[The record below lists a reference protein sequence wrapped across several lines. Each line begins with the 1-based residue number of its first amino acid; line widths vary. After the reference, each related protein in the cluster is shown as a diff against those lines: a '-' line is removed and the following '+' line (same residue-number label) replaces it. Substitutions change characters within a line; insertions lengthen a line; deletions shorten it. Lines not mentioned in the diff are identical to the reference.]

1 MKTARCKRTRPE
13 IAKIKKRNKM
23 AEIKATMVKEL
34 REQTGA
40 PFLDCKNALEETAGD
55 FEKASEI
62 LRIKGIAKA
71 SKKTSRKT
79 DQGIIS
85 SYVHAGSKIGV
96 MLEVNCETDFVARN
110 QEFQNLCREVAMQI
124 AANNPTY
131 VKKEEVSEEEIEK
144 EKRILK
150 AEAMESGKPEDIAE
164 KMVAGRINK
173 FFEEICLLE
182 QPYIRD
188 PKIKIVDLVNSLI
201 AKIGENIVIKRFVR
215 YQLGE

>member
-1 MKTARCKRTRPE
+1 
-13 IAKIKKRNKM
+13 M

-34 REQTGA
+34 REKTGA
-40 PFLDCKNALEETAGD
+40 PFLDCKNALVETDGD
-55 FEKASEI
+55 FEKASEV
-62 LRIKGIAKA
+62 LRIKGVAKA
-71 SKKTSRKT
+71 SKKTTRKT

-85 SYVHAGSKIGV
+85 SYVHAGGKIGV

-110 QEFQNLCREVAMQI
+110 DEFQNLCREVAMQI

-131 VKKEEVSEEEIEK
+131 VRKEEVSEEEVEN
-144 EKRILK
+144 ERRILK
-150 AEAMESGKPEDIAE
+150 AEAMESGKPENIAE

-188 PKIKIVDLVNSLI
+188 PKMKVVDLVNNLI
-201 AKIGENIVIKRFVR
+201 AKIGENIVVKRFVR

>member
-1 MKTARCKRTRPE
+1 
-13 IAKIKKRNKM
+13 M

-34 REQTGA
+34 REKTGA
-40 PFLDCKNALEETAGD
+40 PFIDCKNALVETDGD
-55 FEKASEI
+55 FEKASEV
-62 LRIKGIAKA
+62 LRIKGVAKA
-71 SKKTSRKT
+71 SKKTTRKT

-85 SYVHAGSKIGV
+85 SYVHAGGKIGV

-110 QEFQNLCREVAMQI
+110 DEFQNLCREVAMQI
-124 AANNPTY
+124 AANNPAY
-131 VKKEEVSEEEIEK
+131 VKKEEVPEEEVEN
-144 EKRILK
+144 ERRILK
-150 AEAMESGKPEDIAE
+150 AEAMESGKPENIAE

-188 PKIKIVDLVNSLI
+188 PKMKVIDLVNNLI
-201 AKIGENIVIKRFVR
+201 AKIGENIVVKRFVR

>member
-1 MKTARCKRTRPE
+1 
-13 IAKIKKRNKM
+13 M

-34 REQTGA
+34 REKTGA
-40 PFLDCKNALEETAGD
+40 PFIDCKNALVETDGD
-55 FEKASEI
+55 FEKASEV
-62 LRIKGIAKA
+62 LRIKGVAKA
-71 SKKTSRKT
+71 SKKTTRKT

-85 SYVHAGSKIGV
+85 SYVHAGGKIGV

-110 QEFQNLCREVAMQI
+110 NEFQDLCREVAMQI
-124 AANNPTY
+124 AANNPIY
-131 VKKEEVSEEEIEK
+131 VRKEEVSEEEVEN
-144 EKRILK
+144 ERRILK
-150 AEAMESGKPEDIAE
+150 AEAMESGKPENIAE

-188 PKIKIVDLVNSLI
+188 PKIKVTDLVNNLI
-201 AKIGENIVIKRFVR
+201 AKIGENIVVKRFVR

>member
-1 MKTARCKRTRPE
+1 
-13 IAKIKKRNKM
+13 M
-23 AEIKATMVKEL
+23 AEIKATMVKDL
-34 REQTGA
+34 REKTGA
-40 PFLDCKNALEETAGD
+40 PFLDCKNALVETEGN
-55 FEKASEI
+55 FEKAAEV
-62 LRIKGIAKA
+62 LRIKGVAKA
-71 SKKTSRKT
+71 SKKTTRKT

-85 SYVHAGSKIGV
+85 SYVHAGGKIGV

-110 QEFQNLCREVAMQI
+110 DEFQNLCREVAMQI
-124 AANNPTY
+124 AANNPIY
-131 VKKEEVSEEEIEK
+131 VRKEEVSEEEIEN

-150 AEAMESGKPEDIAE
+150 AEAMESGKPENIAE

-201 AKIGENIVIKRFVR
+201 AKIGENIVVKRFVR

>member
-1 MKTARCKRTRPE
+1 
-13 IAKIKKRNKM
+13 M
-23 AEIKATMVKEL
+23 AEIKAIMVKEL

-40 PFLDCKNALEETAGD
+40 PFLDCKNALVDTEGD
-55 FEKASEI
+55 FEKASEV
-62 LRIKGIAKA
+62 LRIKGVAKA
-71 SKKTSRKT
+71 SKKTTRKT

-85 SYVHAGSKIGV
+85 SYVHAGGKIGV

-110 QEFQNLCREVAMQI
+110 DEFQNLCREVAMQI
-124 AANNPTY
+124 AANNPIY
-131 VKKEEVSEEEIEK
+131 VRREEVSEGEIED

-150 AEAMESGKPEDIAE
+150 AEAMESGKPENIAE

-173 FFEEICLLE
+173 FFEQICLLE

-188 PKIKIVDLVNSLI
+188 PKIKVVDLVNNLV
-201 AKIGENIVIKRFVR
+201 AKIGENIAVKRFVR

>member
-1 MKTARCKRTRPE
+1 
-13 IAKIKKRNKM
+13 M

-34 REQTGA
+34 REKTGA
-40 PFLDCKNALEETAGD
+40 PFLDCKNALVETEGD
-55 FEKASEI
+55 FEKASEV
-62 LRIKGIAKA
+62 LRIKGVAKA
-71 SKKTSRKT
+71 SKKTTRKT
-79 DQGIIS
+79 DQGLIS
-85 SYVHAGSKIGV
+85 SYVHAGGKIGV

-110 QEFQNLCREVAMQI
+110 DEFQNLCREVAMQI

-131 VKKEEVSEEEIEK
+131 VRKEEVSEEEVEN

-150 AEAMESGKPEDIAE
+150 AEAMESGKPENIAE

-188 PKIKIVDLVNSLI
+188 PKMKVVDLVNNLI
-201 AKIGENIVIKRFVR
+201 AKIGENIVVKRFVR

>member
-1 MKTARCKRTRPE
+1 
-13 IAKIKKRNKM
+13 M

-34 REQTGA
+34 REKTGA
-40 PFLDCKNALEETAGD
+40 PFLDCKNALVETDGD
-55 FEKASEI
+55 FEKASEV
-62 LRIKGIAKA
+62 LRIKGVAKA
-71 SKKTSRKT
+71 SKKTTRKT

-85 SYVHAGSKIGV
+85 SYVHAGGKIGV

-110 QEFQNLCREVAMQI
+110 DEFQNLCREVAMQI

-131 VKKEEVSEEEIEK
+131 VRKEEVSEEEVDNER
-144 EKRILK
+144 RILK
-150 AEAMESGKPEDIAE
+150 AEAMESGKPENIAE

-188 PKIKIVDLVNSLI
+188 PKMKVMDLVNNLI
-201 AKIGENIVIKRFVR
+201 AKIGENIVVKRFVR

>member
-1 MKTARCKRTRPE
+1 
-13 IAKIKKRNKM
+13 M

-40 PFLDCKNALEETAGD
+40 PFLDCKNALVDTEGD
-55 FEKASEI
+55 FEKASEV
-62 LRIKGIAKA
+62 LRIKGVAKA
-71 SKKTSRKT
+71 SKKTTRKT

-85 SYVHAGSKIGV
+85 SYVHAGGRIGV

-110 QEFQNLCREVAMQI
+110 DEFQNLCREVAMQI
-124 AANNPTY
+124 AANNPIY
-131 VKKEEVSEEEIEK
+131 VRREEVSEGEIED

-150 AEAMESGKPEDIAE
+150 AEAMESGKPENIAE

-173 FFEEICLLE
+173 FFEQICLLE

-188 PKIKIVDLVNSLI
+188 PKIKVVDLVNNLI
-201 AKIGENIVIKRFVR
+201 AKIGENIVVKKFVR

>member
-1 MKTARCKRTRPE
+1 
-13 IAKIKKRNKM
+13 M
-23 AEIKATMVKEL
+23 AEIKAIMVKEL
-34 REQTGA
+34 REKTGA
-40 PFLDCKNALEETAGD
+40 PFIDCKNALVETDGD
-55 FEKASEI
+55 FEKASEV
-62 LRIKGIAKA
+62 LRIKGVAKA
-71 SKKTSRKT
+71 SKKTTRKT

-85 SYVHAGSKIGV
+85 SYVHAGGKIGV

-110 QEFQNLCREVAMQI
+110 DEFQNLCREVAMQI

-131 VKKEEVSEEEIEK
+131 VRKEEVSEKEIEN
-144 EKRILK
+144 ERRILK
-150 AEAMESGKPEDIAE
+150 AEAMESGKPENIAE

-188 PKIKIVDLVNSLI
+188 PKMKVIDLVNNLI
-201 AKIGENIVIKRFVR
+201 AKIGENIVVKRFVR

>member
-1 MKTARCKRTRPE
+1 
-13 IAKIKKRNKM
+13 M

-34 REQTGA
+34 REKTGA
-40 PFLDCKNALEETAGD
+40 PFLDCKNALVETDGD
-55 FEKASEI
+55 FEKASEV
-62 LRIKGIAKA
+62 LRIKGVAKA
-71 SKKTSRKT
+71 SKKTTRKT

-85 SYVHAGSKIGV
+85 SYVHAGGKIGV

-110 QEFQNLCREVAMQI
+110 DEFQSLCREVAMQI
-124 AANNPTY
+124 AANNPIY
-131 VKKEEVSEEEIEK
+131 VRKEEVSEEEIEN
-144 EKRILK
+144 ERRILK
-150 AEAMESGKPEDIAE
+150 AEAMESGKPENIAE

-188 PKIKIVDLVNSLI
+188 PKMKVTDLVNNLI
-201 AKIGENIVIKRFVR
+201 AKIGENIVVKRFVR

>member
-1 MKTARCKRTRPE
+1 
-13 IAKIKKRNKM
+13 M

-34 REQTGA
+34 REKTGA
-40 PFLDCKNALEETAGD
+40 PFIDCKNALVETDGD
-55 FEKASEI
+55 FEKASEV
-62 LRIKGIAKA
+62 LRIKGVAKA
-71 SKKTSRKT
+71 SKKTTRKT

-85 SYVHAGSKIGV
+85 SYVHAGGKIGV

-110 QEFQNLCREVAMQI
+110 DEFQNLCREVAMQI

-131 VKKEEVSEEEIEK
+131 VRKEEVSEKEIEN
-144 EKRILK
+144 ERRILK
-150 AEAMESGKPEDIAE
+150 AEAMESGKPENIAE

-188 PKIKIVDLVNSLI
+188 PKMKVIDLVNNLI
-201 AKIGENIVIKRFVR
+201 AKIGENIVVKRFVR

>member
-1 MKTARCKRTRPE
+1 
-13 IAKIKKRNKM
+13 M

-34 REQTGA
+34 REKTGA
-40 PFLDCKNALEETAGD
+40 PFIDCKNALVETEGD
-55 FEKASEI
+55 FEKASEV
-62 LRIKGIAKA
+62 LRIKGVAKA
-71 SKKTSRKT
+71 SKKTTRKT

-85 SYVHAGSKIGV
+85 SYVHAGGKIGV

-110 QEFQNLCREVAMQI
+110 DEFQNLCREVAMQI

-131 VKKEEVSEEEIEK
+131 VRKEEVSEEEVEN
-144 EKRILK
+144 ERRILK
-150 AEAMESGKPEDIAE
+150 AEAMESGKPENIAE

-188 PKIKIVDLVNSLI
+188 PKMKITDLVNNLI
-201 AKIGENIVIKRFVR
+201 AKIGENIVVKRFVR

>member
-1 MKTARCKRTRPE
+1 
-13 IAKIKKRNKM
+13 M
-23 AEIKATMVKEL
+23 AEIKATMVKDL
-34 REQTGA
+34 REKTGA
-40 PFLDCKNALEETAGD
+40 PFLDCKNALVETEGD
-55 FEKASEI
+55 FEKATEV
-62 LRIKGIAKA
+62 LRIKGVAKA
-71 SKKTSRKT
+71 AKKTSRKT

-85 SYVHAGSKIGV
+85 SYVHAGGKIGV

-110 QEFQNLCREVAMQI
+110 DEFQSLCREVAMQI
-124 AANNPTY
+124 AANNPVY
-131 VKKEEVSEEEIEK
+131 VRKEEVSEEEIEN

-150 AEAMESGKPEDIAE
+150 AEAMESGKPENIAE

-188 PKIKIVDLVNSLI
+188 PKIKIVDLVNNLI
-201 AKIGENIVIKRFVR
+201 AKIGENIVVKRFVR

>member
-1 MKTARCKRTRPE
+1 
-13 IAKIKKRNKM
+13 
-23 AEIKATMVKEL
+23 MVKEL

-40 PFLDCKNALEETAGD
+40 PFLDCKNALVDTEGD
-55 FEKASEI
+55 FEKASEV
-62 LRIKGIAKA
+62 LRIKGVAKA
-71 SKKTSRKT
+71 SKKTTRKT

-85 SYVHAGSKIGV
+85 SYVHAGGRIGV

-110 QEFQNLCREVAMQI
+110 DEFQNLCREVAMQI
-124 AANNPTY
+124 AANNPIY
-131 VKKEEVSEEEIEK
+131 VRREEVSEGEIED

-150 AEAMESGKPEDIAE
+150 AEAMESGKPENIAE

-173 FFEEICLLE
+173 FFEQICLLE

-188 PKIKIVDLVNSLI
+188 PKIKVVDLVNNLI
-201 AKIGENIVIKRFVR
+201 AKIGENIVVKRFVR

>member
-1 MKTARCKRTRPE
+1 
-13 IAKIKKRNKM
+13 
-23 AEIKATMVKEL
+23 MVKEL
-34 REQTGA
+34 REKTGA
-40 PFLDCKNALEETAGD
+40 PFLDCKNALTETDGD
-55 FEKASEI
+55 FEKASEV
-62 LRIKGIAKA
+62 LRIKGVAKA
-71 SKKTSRKT
+71 SKKTTRKT

-85 SYVHAGSKIGV
+85 SYVHAGGKIGV

-110 QEFQNLCREVAMQI
+110 EEFQNLCREVAMQI

-131 VKKEEVSEEEIEK
+131 VKKEEVSEEEVEN

-150 AEAMESGKPEDIAE
+150 AEAMESGKPENIAE

-188 PKIKIVDLVNSLI
+188 PKMKVIDLVNNLI
-201 AKIGENIVIKRFVR
+201 AKIGENIVVKRFVR

>member
-1 MKTARCKRTRPE
+1 
-13 IAKIKKRNKM
+13 M

-34 REQTGA
+34 REKTGA
-40 PFLDCKNALEETAGD
+40 PFLDCKNALVETDGD
-55 FEKASEI
+55 FEKASEV
-62 LRIKGIAKA
+62 LRIKGVAKA
-71 SKKTSRKT
+71 SKKITRKT

-85 SYVHAGSKIGV
+85 SYVHAGGKIGV

-110 QEFQNLCREVAMQI
+110 DEFQNLCREVAMQI

-131 VKKEEVSEEEIEK
+131 VRKEEVSEEEIED
-144 EKRILK
+144 ERRILK
-150 AEAMESGKPEDIAE
+150 AEAMESGKPENIAE

-188 PKIKIVDLVNSLI
+188 PKMKVMDLVNNLI
-201 AKIGENIVIKRFVR
+201 AKIGENIVVKRFVR

>member
-1 MKTARCKRTRPE
+1 
-13 IAKIKKRNKM
+13 M

-34 REQTGA
+34 REKTGA
-40 PFLDCKNALEETAGD
+40 PFIDCKNALVETDGD
-55 FEKASEI
+55 FEKASEV
-62 LRIKGIAKA
+62 LRIKGVAKA
-71 SKKTSRKT
+71 SKKTTRKT

-85 SYVHAGSKIGV
+85 SYVHAGGKIGV

-110 QEFQNLCREVAMQI
+110 DEFQNLCREVAMQI

-131 VKKEEVSEEEIEK
+131 VRKEEVSEEEVEN
-144 EKRILK
+144 ERRILK
-150 AEAMESGKPEDIAE
+150 AEAMESGKPENIAE

-188 PKIKIVDLVNSLI
+188 PKMKVTDLVNNLI
-201 AKIGENIVIKRFVR
+201 AKIGENIVVKRFVR

>member
-1 MKTARCKRTRPE
+1 
-13 IAKIKKRNKM
+13 M
-23 AEIKATMVKEL
+23 AEIKAAMVKDL
-34 REQTGA
+34 REKTGA
-40 PFLDCKNALEETAGD
+40 PFLDCKNALVETEGN
-55 FEKASEI
+55 FEKATEI
-62 LRIKGIAKA
+62 LRIKGVAKA
-71 SKKTSRKT
+71 SKKTTRKT

-85 SYVHAGSKIGV
+85 SYVHAGGKIGV

-110 QEFQNLCREVAMQI
+110 DEFQNLCREVAMQI
-124 AANNPTY
+124 AANNPVY
-131 VKKEEVSEEEIEK
+131 VRKEEVSEEEIEN

-150 AEAMESGKPEDIAE
+150 AEAMESGKPENIAE

-188 PKIKIVDLVNSLI
+188 PKIKIVDLVNNLI
-201 AKIGENIVIKRFVR
+201 AKIGENIVVKRFVR